1 MALTDPQ
8 SIKVGET
15 ETSLPRV
22 NTGNFSSQYE
32 SSDGT
37 ITLKLSTQESSRK
50 RHVIRVDV
58 EKITED
64 PFSGDN
70 VPVSMSCYLVI
81 DRPLVGYDNTEA
93 LEVISALTALGSA
106 STNKVF
112 KALLGGE
119 S

>member
-8 SIKVGET
+8 SIKIAET
-15 ETSLPRV
+15 TTSLPRV

-32 SSDGT
+32 AADGT
-37 ITLKLSTQESSRK
+37 VTLKLSTQESSRK

-70 VPVSMSCYLVI
+70 VPVSMSAYLVI

-93 LEVISALTALGSA
+93 LAVVTGLNELAAA
-106 STNKVF
+106 STDKVL

>member
-8 SIKVGET
+8 KVTISEE

-22 NTGNFSSQYE
+22 NTGNFASQYE

-50 RHVIRVDV
+50 RHVLRLDV

-70 VPVSMSCYLVI
+70 IPVSMSAYVVI
-81 DRPLVGYDNTEA
+81 DRPKVGYDNSEA
-93 LEVISALTALGSA
+93 LAVFAGLVKLATDSS
-106 STNKVF
+106 SKVMV
-112 KALLGGE
+112 ALLGGE